1 MRIVII
7 GAGEVGYH
15 IARVLCNDNDIIVIE
30 SDAEKC
36 TIMDELDVQTT
47 IGNGADVKL
56 LTEILPGTDLVV
68 AVTGIDEVNI
78 VACMASK
85 LITKKGANVATTI
98 ARVSNPTY
106 IDEPVAQRKNIG
118 IDEMICPELTLALE
132 IAEIVSVPSAMDVV
146 KFSNGKL
153 EMVEFKINDDNPFR
167 NKSLADCSI
176 PASAV
181 VTALFRK
188 GDVIIPKGDDVIFLN
203 DRLVILG
210 KPDAM
215 DEIKKAFDE
224 TEGDTNKV
232 AIIGGGTVGV
242 YLANMLVKQGF
253 DIKLVETDAARCES
267 IAEMIPKILVLNG
280 DGMDTALLNDEN
292 IGEMDTVVSVTQS
305 DEKNLL
311 SALLAKQLGVKKVI
325 ARVDKPEYVN
335 LFELVGIDVAVSS
348 RQTTANEV
356 LKTTFGEKVGYI
368 TSLEGEK
375 AKIVELT
382 VNKKS
387 KITKKPIS
395 KIKFP
400 RDAIISAIVRDDEVI
415 IPGGTDQIV
424 EGDQVIVF
432 ALPSAISDVE
442 NLF

>member
-30 SDAEKC
+30 SDAEKS
-36 TIMDELDVQTT
+36 TIMDELDVQTM

-56 LTEILPGTDLVV
+56 LTKVLPGTDLVV

-85 LITKKGANVATTI
+85 LITKKGDKVATTI

-106 IDEPVAQRKNIG
+106 IDEPVAERKNIG

-176 PASAV
+176 PASTV

-242 YLANMLVKQGF
+242 YLANMLEKQGF
-253 DIKLVETDAARCES
+253 DIKLVEKDAARCES
-267 IAEMIPKILVLNG
+267 IAETLSKTLVLNG
-280 DGMDTALLNDEN
+280 DGMDIALLNDEN
-292 IGEMDTVVSVTQS
+292 IGEMDAVVAVTQS

-311 SALLAKQLGVKKVI
+311 CALLAKQLGVKKVI

-375 AKIVELT
+375 AKVVELT
-382 VNKKS
+382 ANKKS
-387 KITKKPIS
+387 KIIKKPIS

-432 ALPSAISDVE
+432 ALPTAISDVE

>member
-30 SDAEKC
+30 SDAEKS
-36 TIMDELDVQTT
+36 TIMDELDVQTM

-56 LTEILPGTDLVV
+56 LTKVLPGTDLVV

-85 LITKKGANVATTI
+85 LITKKGDKVATTI

-106 IDEPVAQRKNIG
+106 IDEPVAERKNIG

-176 PASAV
+176 PASTV

-242 YLANMLVKQGF
+242 YLANMLEKQGF
-253 DIKLVETDAARCES
+253 DIKLVEKDAARCES
-267 IAEMIPKILVLNG
+267 IAETLSKTLVLNG
-280 DGMDTALLNDEN
+280 DGMDIALLNDEN
-292 IGEMDTVVSVTQS
+292 IGEMDAVVAVTQS

-311 SALLAKQLGVKKVI
+311 CALLAKQLGVKKVI

-375 AKIVELT
+375 AKVVELT
-382 VNKKS
+382 ANKKS

-432 ALPSAISDVE
+432 ALPTAISDVE

>member
-30 SDAEKC
+30 SDAEKS
-36 TIMDELDVQTT
+36 TIMDELDVQTM

-56 LTEILPGTDLVV
+56 LTKVLPGTDLVV

-85 LITKKGANVATTI
+85 LITKKGDKVATTI

-106 IDEPVAQRKNIG
+106 IDEPVAERKNIG

-153 EMVEFKINDDNPFR
+153 EMIEFKINDDNPFR

-375 AKIVELT
+375 AKVVELT
-382 VNKKS
+382 ANKKS